1 MLHRERVN
9 SVQANS
15 RILSNARDG
24 QFVKVTSHWPCILS
38 NFFMVSNGFENS
50 NTHLDMEYT
59 GLNCGI
65 PLVYTQVCI
74 RDSRRSVS
82 WRP

>member
-15 RILSNARDG
+15 RIMHVTAEMSK
-24 QFVKVTSHWPCILS
+24 FVL
-38 NFFMVSNGFENS
+38 VSNSFENS

-65 PLVYTQVCI
+65 PHVYTQVCT